1 VKRTSGVPQGSVLG
15 PLLFLIYTTDLPKLI
30 NKTSLPVLFADD
42 TSVLFAQPNLTDL
55 NNNIQ
60 SIFET
65 LNKWFKA
72 NQLTLN
78 FDKSHYIHFVTKK
91 DKSAKLMIGYNN
103 KFVACTSSTKF
114 LGMSLN
120 ETLSWDNHIEALA
133 KELGTVCYIIR
144 SAKTYMFTSSLKTI
158 YHALFHSL
166 MTYGIIFWGNSA
178 LGATTFHLQKKA
190 IRIMEG
196 CGNRISCRDLFRKF
210 HILPLPSQYL
220 LSLLVF
226 VVEHRDLF
234 ITSMDSHNLETRQ
247 SNNLYTPQANL
258 SVYQKG
264 AYYSGIKIFN
274 KLPSNI
280 KNVNG
285 NITQFKTTLKR
296 FLYVNSFYTL
306 EDYFDQ

>member
-1 VKRTSGVPQGSVLG
+1 
-15 PLLFLIYTTDLPKLI
+15 LLFLIYTNDLPKLI

-42 TSVLFAQPNLTDL
+42 TSILFAQPNLTDL
-55 NNNIQ
+55 NYNMQ

-78 FDKSHYIHFVTKK
+78 FDKTHYIHFVIKK
-91 DKSAKLMIGYNN
+91 DKFAKLMIGYNN
-103 KFVACTSSTKF
+103 KFVACTSTTKF

-120 ETLSWDNHIEALA
+120 ETLSWDNHTEALA
-133 KELGTVCYIIR
+133 KKLGMACYIIR
-144 SAKTYMFTSSLKTI
+144 SAKTYMSTSSLKTI
-158 YHALFHSL
+158 YYALFHSL

-178 LGATTFHLQKKA
+178 LGATILRLHKKA
-190 IRIMEG
+190 IRIMDG
-196 CGNRISCRDLFRKF
+196 CVNRVSCRDLFRKF

-220 LSLLVF
+220 LPLLMF
-226 VVEHRDLF
+226 VVQHEDLF

-247 SNNLYTPQANL
+247 RNNLYTPQVNL
-258 SVYQKG
+258 SVYQKE
-264 AYYSGIKIFN
+264 AYYSGVKIYN

-285 NITQFKTTLKR
+285 NM
-296 FLYVNSFYTL
+296 
-306 EDYFDQ
+306 